1 MAGKPEVTPE
11 QYELVRTI
19 LGQDAETFRRT
30 KLGQYIYDRI
40 ESDEVQLIEEL
51 IEASLVSSDLDMTRR
66 GLTIQMARML
76 PRFIDEA
83 VASGHRASD
92 NIDQMASKSLD
103 Y

>member
-30 KLGQYIYDRI
+30 KLGQYIYDRV

-66 GLTIQMARML
+66 GLTMQRARIR
-76 PRFIDEA
+76 PWVIDEA